1 MSEEAIAALQA
12 SGPQLTTLR
21 SVQIV
26 KTGIEYPLASG
37 PATFTPEDLA
47 DAVRAQDDPT
57 IPSPRI
63 WLGHYDD
70 ERIHGD
76 RKTTRTP
83 SGEPAVG
90 KVTNMQLVNSGHDII
105 GDLVGIPSW
114 LAHIMSTAYPS
125 RSIEG
130 RFGWETP
137 QNKKY
142 KLVISELALLGV
154 VWPGV
159 NTLDDIASLFTA
171 EGPAGLE
178 VINATEDEPVTTIAA
193 SERTVAGQVTVED
206 LRRQFYDSLSA
217 ETPFWWI
224 RSIYLDPNELIV
236 DDDDGGLMRVGF
248 SVSGEEVS
256 FDDPKEVKIKYV
268 NASHGGIEAE
278 PINKERAH
286 VAVFASRA
294 EARPEGADPAAPNQG
309 IEVRLDSIQVNLTER
324 NA

>member
-1 MSEEAIAALQA
+1 MSETAIAEIQA

-21 SVQIV
+21 DVQII

-37 PATFTPEDLA
+37 PATFTPKDLE

-57 IPSPRI
+57 IQSPRI

-70 ERIHGD
+70 ERIHGE

-90 KVTNMQLVNSGHDII
+90 KVTNMRLVNNGHDII
-105 GDLVGIPSW
+105 GDLEGVPSW

-130 RFGWETP
+130 RFNWETVTG
-137 QNKKY
+137 NKY
-142 KLVISELALLGV
+142 SLVIEELSLLGV
-154 VWPGV
+154 IWPGV

-171 EGPAGLE
+171 KGPDGVE

-193 SERTVAGQVTVED
+193 AERTVAGQVTVED
-206 LRRQFYDSLSA
+206 LRRQFYESLDA
-217 ETPFWWI
+217 EQSWWWI

-236 DDDDGGLMRVGF
+236 DDDDGGLFRVAF
-248 SVSGEEVS
+248 EVEGEEAT
-256 FDDPKEVKIKYV
+256 FDEPKEVKIKYV

-278 PINKERAH
+278 PINEKRAH

-294 EARPEGADPAAPNQG
+294 DARPEGADPAAPNQG
-309 IEVRLDSIQVNLTER
+309 IEVRLDSIHVNLTER